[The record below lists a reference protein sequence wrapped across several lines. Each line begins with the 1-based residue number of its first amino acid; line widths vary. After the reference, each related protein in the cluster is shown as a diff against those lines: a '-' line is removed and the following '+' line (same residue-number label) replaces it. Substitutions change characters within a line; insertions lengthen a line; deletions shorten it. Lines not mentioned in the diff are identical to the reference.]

1 MDFCFSRG
9 RSVSDEDSMDSLLQ
23 QMSFS
28 GDDATYDVVLCL
40 MTIPCSLCSI
50 SGHSLYDD
58 DPMESVP
65 SVVILC
71 LMIIPSSLCS
81 ISGHSLSDDDPMES
95 VLSVVILCLMTVPCN
110 LFHQWS
116 FSV

>member
-1 MDFCFSRG
+1 MDT
-9 RSVSDEDSMDSLLQ
+9 LLQ

-28 GDDATYDVVLCL
+28 GDDAMYDVILSL
-40 MTIPCSLCSI
+40 MTIPCSLCST
-50 SGHSLYDD
+50 SGHSLSDD
-58 DPMESVP
+58 DPIESIP

-95 VLSVVILCLMTVPCN
+95 VPSVVILCLMTIPWS